1 MRYLATRNGRCAA
14 VPALPCLLLMAS
26 LLASC
31 KFGDTTTKQQATLG
45 TRGLWIA
52 NGTNVI
58 EYLPDQMV
66 GGSTAGTPHLTL
78 SSPEFGSPQ
87 GVTFDA
93 EGNLW
98 VLDAAGKING
108 KATPAVFGFS
118 ASQVAALGTKSDP
131 DPVTVITSTSLKH
144 PQQSVFDAQGNQW
157 IADHDSNTVLVFTAG
172 QITQTGLNI
181 SPAMIISS
189 TALNGP
195 SGLAFDSS
203 GNLWVANQ
211 GGAPQSNGG
220 TSSAGTTLLEF
231 AAKNLPAPPITGML
245 TPDLTPDITLSDDGA
260 SSIQGPWALR
270 FDAAGNLWSSNG
282 VSSTLVEFDAAGLS
296 SSGKPTPAAI
306 LSSTSVG
313 GDVALDAPHGICFDD
328 QGNLA
333 AVSSAGA
340 FAVALYGKS
349 QLMAGSP
356 APDTLFVGSSTHLDA
371 PQGCVFGT
379 AVM

>member
-1 MRYLATRNGRCAA
+1 MRYPATGNGRCAA
-14 VPALPCLLLMAS
+14 FPPLACLLLTAF

-31 KFGDTTTKQQATLG
+31 KFGDTITRQQATLG
-45 TRGLWIA
+45 TQGLWIA
-52 NGTNVI
+52 NGTTVI
-58 EYLPDQMV
+58 EYLPEQMV
-66 GGSTAGTPHLTL
+66 GGSTSGAPHLII

-93 EGNLW
+93 RGNLW
-98 VLDAAGKING
+98 VLDAAGMING

-118 ASQVAALGTKSDP
+118 AAQVAALGSHGSP
-131 DPVTVITSTSLKH
+131 DPVTVITSTSLER

-157 IADHDSNTVLVFTAG
+157 IADHDSNTVLVFTAA
-172 QITQTGLNI
+172 QIAQTGLNI
-181 SPAMIISS
+181 TPAMILSS

-195 SGLAFDSS
+195 SGLAFDSH

-211 GGAPQSNGG
+211 GGVPQSQGG
-220 TSSAGTTLLEF
+220 TSSTGTTLLEF
-231 AAKNLPAPPITGML
+231 AARNLPVPPHTGML
-245 TPDLTPDITLSDDGA
+245 TPDLTPDVILSDDGE

-270 FDAAGNLWSSNG
+270 FDGSGNLWSSNA
-282 VSSTLVEFDAAGLS
+282 VTSTLVEFDASGLS
-296 SSGKPTPAAI
+296 GTGKPRPAVI

-313 GDVALDAPHGICFDD
+313 GNAALDAPHGLCFDD

-333 AVSSAGA
+333 AVSSAGH

-349 QLMAGSP
+349 QLTSGSP
-356 APDTLFVGSSTHLDA
+356 TPDTLFVGSSTRLDA
-371 PQGCVFGT
+371 PQGCVFGP